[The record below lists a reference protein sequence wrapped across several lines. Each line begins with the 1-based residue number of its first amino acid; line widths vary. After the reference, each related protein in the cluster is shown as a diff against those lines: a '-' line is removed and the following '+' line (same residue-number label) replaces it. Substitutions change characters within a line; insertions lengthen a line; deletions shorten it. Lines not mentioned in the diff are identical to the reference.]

1 MKKAFCGVLLA
12 SALLPVMSTAA
23 DIAVKVGIPRID
35 VAEYHR
41 PYVAL
46 WLENETGAATTLSV
60 WYDTG
65 KRENGGTKWLKDMRQ
80 WWRKSGRDLTMPV
93 DGISGATRPVGEHS
107 LQFSDRQ
114 APLKGLAPGQ
124 YRLRVEA
131 AREMGGRELVEIPFV
146 WPPKKNQQLKADG
159 KSELGVVQL
168 TLKP

>member
-12 SALLPVMSTAA
+12 SALLPGMSTAA

-46 WLENETGAATTLSV
+46 WLENESGAATTLSV